1 MTQEQI
7 KQDKIIN
14 QIVSKYL
21 AQVEVCSSVEE
32 QIIDVEL
39 EVDGITIYYG
49 NTLHT
54 EGHTEYRYDTE
65 FCCNEPVDYAI
76 DYASITDSSICFE
89 SYGKPIPEYISE
101 ITADILDGI
110 IEDEIEDCI

>member
-1 MTQEQI
+1 MTQEQ
-7 KQDKIIN
+7 IIN

-76 DYASITDSSICFE
+76 DNVTITDGSLVIE
-89 SYGKPIPEYISE
+89 TDGTPPDYIQG
-101 ITADILDGI
+101 ITAEDVEKII
-110 IEDEIEDCI
+110 IETIQQY

>member
-1 MTQEQI
+1 MTQEQ
-7 KQDKIIN
+7 IIN
-14 QIVSKYL
+14 QIVSKYIS
-21 AQVEVCSSVEE
+21 QVEICSSVEE

-54 EGHTEYRYDTE
+54 DGHTEYRYDTE

-76 DYASITDSSICFE
+76 DYASTTDSSICFE
-89 SYGKPIPEYISE
+89 TDADHPIPDYIST
-101 ITADILDGI
+101 ITAKML
-110 IEDEIEDCI
+110 DEIITNKIENNGI

>member
-1 MTQEQI
+1 MTQEQ
-7 KQDKIIN
+7 IIN

-21 AQVEVCSSVEE
+21 SQVEVCSSVEE

-54 EGHTEYRYDTE
+54 DGHTEYRYDTE
-65 FCCNEPVDYAI
+65 FCCIEPVDYAI
-76 DYASITDSSICFE
+76 DYALTTNSSICFE
-89 SYGKPIPEYISE
+89 TDDDHPIPDYIST
-101 ITADILDGI
+101 ITAKML
-110 IEDEIEDCI
+110 DEIIINEIENNGI

>member
-1 MTQEQI
+1 MTQDE
-7 KQDKIIN
+7 IIN

-21 AQVEVCSSVEE
+21 SQVEICSSVEE

-76 DYASITDSSICFE
+76 DYALTTNSSICFE
-89 SYGKPIPEYISE
+89 TDDDHPIPDYIST
-101 ITADILDGI
+101 ITAKML
-110 IEDEIEDCI
+110 DEIIINEIENNGI

>member
-1 MTQEQI
+1 MTQEQ
-7 KQDKIIN
+7 IIN

-21 AQVEVCSSVEE
+21 AQVEVCSSVDE

-65 FCCNEPVDYAI
+65 FCCIEPVDYAI
-76 DYASITDSSICFE
+76 DYVSTTDSSICFE
-89 SYGKPIPEYISE
+89 TDADHTIPDYIST
-101 ITADILDGI
+101 ITAKML
-110 IEDEIEDCI
+110 DEIIINEIENNGI

>member
-1 MTQEQI
+1 MTQEQ
-7 KQDKIIN
+7 IIN

-21 AQVEVCSSVEE
+21 SQVEICSSVDE

-65 FCCNEPVDYAI
+65 FCCIEPVDYSI
-76 DYASITDSSICFE
+76 DHVSTKDSSICFE
-89 SYGKPIPEYISE
+89 TDADHPIPDYIST
-101 ITADILDGI
+101 ITANML
-110 IEDEIEDCI
+110 DEIIINEIENNGI

>member
-1 MTQEQI
+1 MTQEQ
-7 KQDKIIN
+7 IIN

-21 AQVEVCSSVEE
+21 SQVEICSSVEE

-65 FCCNEPVDYAI
+65 FCCNEPVDFVVE
-76 DYASITDSSICFE
+76 YASTTDSSICFE
-89 SYGKPIPEYISE
+89 TDAYHPIPDYIST
-101 ITADILDGI
+101 ITAKML
-110 IEDEIEDCI
+110 DEIIINEIENNGI

>member
-1 MTQEQI
+1 MTQEQ
-7 KQDKIIN
+7 IIN

-65 FCCNEPVDYAI
+65 FCCIEPVDYAI
-76 DYASITDSSICFE
+76 DYVSTTESSICFE
-89 SYGKPIPEYISE
+89 TDAYHPIPEYIST
-101 ITADILDGI
+101 ITAKML
-110 IEDEIEDCI
+110 DEIIINKIENNCI

>member
-1 MTQEQI
+1 MTHEQI
-7 KQDKIIN
+7 IN
-14 QIVSKYL
+14 KIVSKYL

-39 EVDGITIYYG
+39 EIDGITIYYG

-65 FCCNEPVDYAI
+65 FCCIEPVDYAI
-76 DYASITDSSICFE
+76 DHVSTTESSICFE
-89 SYGKPIPEYISE
+89 TDDDHPIPDYIST
-101 ITADILDGI
+101 ITAKML
-110 IEDEIEDCI
+110 DEIIINEIENNGI

>member
-1 MTQEQI
+1 MTQEQ
-7 KQDKIIN
+7 IIN

-21 AQVEVCSSVEE
+21 SQVEICSSVDE

-54 EGHTEYRYDTE
+54 DGHTEHRYDTE
-65 FCCNEPVDYAI
+65 FCCNEPVDFVI
-76 DYASITDSSICFE
+76 DYVSITNSYLLICFE
-89 SYGKPIPEYISE
+89 TDSYHQIST
-101 ITADILDGI
+101 ITEKML
-110 IEDEIEDCI
+110 DEIIINEIENNCI

>member
-1 MTQEQI
+1 MTQEQ
-7 KQDKIIN
+7 IIN

-21 AQVEVCSSVEE
+21 SQVEICSSVEE

-65 FCCNEPVDYAI
+65 FCCNEPVDFVVEYE
-76 DYASITDSSICFE
+76 SITDSSICFE
-89 SYGKPIPEYISE
+89 TDAYHPIPDYIST
-101 ITADILDGI
+101 ITAKML
-110 IEDEIEDCI
+110 DEIIINKIENNCI

>member
-1 MTQEQI
+1 MTQEQ
-7 KQDKIIN
+7 IIN

-21 AQVEVCSSVEE
+21 AQVEVCSSVDE

-54 EGHTEYRYDTE
+54 DGHTEYRYDTE
-65 FCCNEPVDYAI
+65 FCCIEPVDYAI
-76 DYASITDSSICFE
+76 DHASTTDSSICFE
-89 SYGKPIPEYISE
+89 TDSDHPIPDCIST
-101 ITADILDGI
+101 ITAKML
-110 IEDEIEDCI
+110 DEIIINEIENNGI

>member
-1 MTQEQI
+1 MTQDE
-7 KQDKIIN
+7 IIN

-21 AQVEVCSSVEE
+21 SQVEICSSVEE

-54 EGHTEYRYDTE
+54 EGHTEFLYDTE

-76 DYASITDSSICFE
+76 DYASTTDSSICFE
-89 SYGKPIPEYISE
+89 TDDDHPIPDYIST
-101 ITADILDGI
+101 ITAKML
-110 IEDEIEDCI
+110 DEIIINEIENNGI

>member
-1 MTQEQI
+1 MTQEQ
-7 KQDKIIN
+7 IIN

-21 AQVEVCSSVEE
+21 SQVEICSSVEE

-54 EGHTEYRYDTE
+54 DGHTEYRYDTE
-65 FCCNEPVDYAI
+65 FCCIEPVDYAI
-76 DYASITDSSICFE
+76 DNVSTKDSSICFE
-89 SYGKPIPEYISE
+89 TDAYHPIPDYIST
-101 ITADILDGI
+101 ITAKML
-110 IEDEIEDCI
+110 DEIIINEIENNCI

>member
-1 MTQEQI
+1 MTQDE
-7 KQDKIIN
+7 IIN

-65 FCCNEPVDYAI
+65 FGCNEPVDFVVE
-76 DYASITDSSICFE
+76 YASITDSSIWFE
-89 SYGKPIPEYISE
+89 TDDDHPIPDYISK
-101 ITADILDGI
+101 ITEKML
-110 IEDEIEDCI
+110 DEIIINEIENYV

>member
-1 MTQEQI
+1 MTQEQ
-7 KQDKIIN
+7 IIN

-21 AQVEVCSSVEE
+21 AQVEICSSVEE

-39 EVDGITIYYG
+39 EVDGIAIYYG

-54 EGHTEYRYDTE
+54 EGRTEYRYDTE

-76 DYASITDSSICFE
+76 DYVSTKESSICFE
-89 SYGKPIPEYISE
+89 TDDDHPIPDYIST
-101 ITADILDGI
+101 ITAKML
-110 IEDEIEDCI
+110 DEIIINEIENNGI

>member
-1 MTQEQI
+1 MTQEQ
-7 KQDKIIN
+7 IIN

-21 AQVEVCSSVEE
+21 SQVEICSSVEE

-54 EGHTEYRYDTE
+54 DGHTEYRYDTE
-65 FCCNEPVDYAI
+65 FCCIEPVDYAI
-76 DYASITDSSICFE
+76 YYALTTNSSICFE
-89 SYGKPIPEYISE
+89 TDAEHPIPDYIST
-101 ITADILDGI
+101 ITAKML
-110 IEDEIEDCI
+110 DEIITNKIENNGI

>member
-1 MTQEQI
+1 MTQEQ
-7 KQDKIIN
+7 IIN

-21 AQVEVCSSVEE
+21 SQVEICSSVEE

-54 EGHTEYRYDTE
+54 DGHTEYRYETE
-65 FCCNEPVDYAI
+65 FCCIEPVDYAI
-76 DYASITDSSICFE
+76 DHVSTKDSSICFE
-89 SYGKPIPEYISE
+89 TDAYHPIPDYIST
-101 ITADILDGI
+101 ITAKML
-110 IEDEIEDCI
+110 DEIIINEIENNGI

>member
-1 MTQEQI
+1 MTQEQ
-7 KQDKIIN
+7 IIN

-54 EGHTEYRYDTE
+54 EGHTEFRYDTE

-76 DYASITDSSICFE
+76 DYASTTDSSICFE
-89 SYGKPIPEYISE
+89 TDAYHPIPDYIST
-101 ITADILDGI
+101 ITANMI
-110 IEDEIEDCI
+110 DEIIINEIKNNCI

>member
-7 KQDKIIN
+7 IN
-14 QIVSKYL
+14 QIISKYL
-21 AQVEVCSSVEE
+21 SQVEVCSSVDE

-65 FCCNEPVDYAI
+65 FCCNEPVDFVVEYAL
-76 DYASITDSSICFE
+76 ITDSSICFE
-89 SYGKPIPEYISE
+89 TYAYHPIPDYIST
-101 ITADILDGI
+101 ITAKML
-110 IEDEIEDCI
+110 DEIIINKIENNCI

>member
-1 MTQEQI
+1 MTQEQ
-7 KQDKIIN
+7 IIN

-21 AQVEVCSSVEE
+21 SQVEICSSVDE

-54 EGHTEYRYDTE
+54 EGHTEFRYDTE
-65 FCCNEPVDYAI
+65 FCCIEPVDYAI
-76 DYASITDSSICFE
+76 DYASTTDSSICFE
-89 SYGKPIPEYISE
+89 TDADHPIPDYIST
-101 ITADILDGI
+101 ITAKML
-110 IEDEIEDCI
+110 DEIIINEIENNGI

>member
-1 MTQEQI
+1 MTK
-7 KQDKIIN
+7 KQIIN

-21 AQVEVCSSVEE
+21 SQVEICSSVEE

-54 EGHTEYRYDTE
+54 DGHTEYRYDTV
-65 FCCNEPVDYAI
+65 FCCIEPVDYAI
-76 DYASITDSSICFE
+76 DYALTTNSLIFF
-89 SYGKPIPEYISE
+89 YFFYVYPIPDHIST
-101 ITADILDGI
+101 ITAKML
-110 IEDEIEDCI
+110 DEIIINEIENNINT

>member
-1 MTQEQI
+1 MTQEQ
-7 KQDKIIN
+7 IIN
-14 QIVSKYL
+14 QIVSKYIS
-21 AQVEVCSSVEE
+21 QVEICSSVEE

-76 DYASITDSSICFE
+76 DYASTTDSSICFE
-89 SYGKPIPEYISE
+89 TDAYHPIPDYIST
-101 ITADILDGI
+101 ITAKMI
-110 IEDEIEDCI
+110 DEIIINEIENCI

>member
-1 MTQEQI
+1 MTQDE
-7 KQDKIIN
+7 IIN

-21 AQVEVCSSVEE
+21 SQVDICSSVDE

-54 EGHTEYRYDTE
+54 DGHTEYRYDTE
-65 FCCNEPVDYAI
+65 FCCIEPVDYAI
-76 DYASITDSSICFE
+76 DYALTTNSSICFE
-89 SYGKPIPEYISE
+89 TDDDHPIPDYIST
-101 ITADILDGI
+101 ITAKML
-110 IEDEIEDCI
+110 DEIIINEIENNGI

>member
-7 KQDKIIN
+7 IN
-14 QIVSKYL
+14 QIISKYL
-21 AQVEVCSSVEE
+21 SQVEVCSSVEE

-54 EGHTEYRYDTE
+54 DGHTEYRYDTE
-65 FCCNEPVDYAI
+65 FCCIEPVDYAI
-76 DYASITDSSICFE
+76 DYALTTNSSICFE
-89 SYGKPIPEYISE
+89 TDDDHPIPDYIST
-101 ITADILDGI
+101 ITAKML
-110 IEDEIEDCI
+110 DEIIINEIENNINT

>member
-1 MTQEQI
+1 MTQDE
-7 KQDKIIN
+7 IIN

-21 AQVEVCSSVEE
+21 SQVEICSSVEE

-49 NTLHT
+49 NTLHI

-65 FCCNEPVDYAI
+65 FCCIEQVDYAI
-76 DYASITDSSICFE
+76 DYVSTKESSICFE
-89 SYGKPIPEYISE
+89 TDAEHPIPDYIST
-101 ITADILDGI
+101 ITAKML
-110 IEDEIEDCI
+110 DEIITNKIENNGI

>member
-1 MTQEQI
+1 MTQEQ
-7 KQDKIIN
+7 IIN
-14 QIVSKYL
+14 QIVSKYIS
-21 AQVEVCSSVEE
+21 QVEICSSVEE

-54 EGHTEYRYDTE
+54 DGHTEYRYDTE

-76 DYASITDSSICFE
+76 DYASTTDSSICFE
-89 SYGKPIPEYISE
+89 TDAYHPIPDYIST
-101 ITADILDGI
+101 ITAKML
-110 IEDEIEDCI
+110 DEIITNKIENNGI